1 MAEPIGIEILLVED
15 NMADAELALHA
26 FKKNKIAN
34 HVLHLQDGAE
44 ALDFL
49 FSRGIYVGQSLVHK
63 PRLILLDLKLPK
75 VDGLQVLKELKSNPI
90 TKAIPVILL
99 TSSNEER
106 DLVASYRLGVN
117 SYIQKPVSFSD
128 FSEVVRQLGMYWL
141 FVNSKPPAAAFNA
154 GS

>member
-1 MAEPIGIEILLVED
+1 MAEPFEIEILLVED

-34 HVLHLQDGAE
+34 HVLQPQDGVE

-49 FSRGIYVGQSLVHK
+49 FSRGAYHGQASHP
-63 PRLILLDLKLPK
+63 PRIVLLDLKLPK
-75 VDGLQVLKELKSNPI
+75 IDGLQVLKQIKSNPI

-106 DLVASYRLGVN
+106 DLVASYQLGVN
-117 SYIQKPVSFSD
+117 SYIQKPVNFTE
-128 FSEVVRQLGMYWL
+128 FQEVVRQLGLYWL
-141 FVNSKPPAAAFNA
+141 VVNREPPAAAFLA
-154 GS
+154 S

>member
-1 MAEPIGIEILLVED
+1 MAEPFEIEILLVED

-49 FSRGIYVGQSLVHK
+49 FARGIYEGQSLSHH
-63 PRLILLDLKLPK
+63 PRLVLLDLKLPK
-75 VDGLQVLKELKSNPI
+75 IDGLQVLKELKGNPK
-90 TKAIPVILL
+90 TKAIPIILL

-106 DLVASYRLGVN
+106 DLVASYQLGVN
-117 SYIQKPVSFSD
+117 SYIQKPVNFVE
-128 FSEVVRQLGMYWL
+128 FQEVVRQLGLYWL
-141 FVNSKPPAAAFNA
+141 VVNKEPPAAAFLV
-154 GS
+154 S

>member
-1 MAEPIGIEILLVED
+1 MAEPFEIEILLVED

-49 FSRGIYVGQSLVHK
+49 FSRGPIHGQASHP
-63 PRLILLDLKLPK
+63 PRIVLLDLKLPK
-75 VDGLQVLKELKSNPI
+75 IDGLQVLKQIKSNPI

-106 DLVASYRLGVN
+106 DLVASYQLGVN
-117 SYIQKPVSFSD
+117 SYIQKPVNFTE
-128 FSEVVRQLGMYWL
+128 FQEVVRRLGL
-141 FVNSKPPAAAFNA
+141 ICA
-154 GS
+154 

>member
-1 MAEPIGIEILLVED
+1 MAEPFEIEILLVED

-49 FSRGIYVGQSLVHK
+49 FSRGAYHAQPSFHP
-63 PRLILLDLKLPK
+63 PRIVLLDLKLPK
-75 VDGLQVLKELKSNPI
+75 IDGLQVLKQIKSNPI

-106 DLVASYRLGVN
+106 DLVASYQLGVN
-117 SYIQKPVSFSD
+117 SYIQKPVNFTE
-128 FSEVVRQLGMYWL
+128 FQEVVRQLGLYWL
-141 FVNSKPPAAAFNA
+141 VVNREPPAAAFLA
-154 GS
+154 S

>member
-1 MAEPIGIEILLVED
+1 MAEPFEIEILLVED

-49 FSRGIYVGQSLVHK
+49 FSRGAYHGQASHP
-63 PRLILLDLKLPK
+63 PRIVLLDLKLPK
-75 VDGLQVLKELKSNPI
+75 IDGLEVLKQIKSNPI

-106 DLVASYRLGVN
+106 DLVASYQLGVN
-117 SYIQKPVSFSD
+117 SYIQKPVNFNE
-128 FSEVVRQLGMYWL
+128 FQEVVRQLGLYWL
-141 FVNSKPPAAAFNA
+141 VVNREPPAAAFL
-154 GS
+154 SY